1 MKTVAFHT
9 LGCKVNQYDS
19 EAMLSEFINAG
30 YQHVA
35 FDEKADIYV
44 INTCIVTHTGERKSF
59 QMIRRAKHN
68 NRNAFIVVV
77 GCLAQRDA
85 EKLIKEGVSLIIG
98 NSDRKDIVK
107 LLDEAISKEKSIVH
121 VDDIRHADFENL
133 SVESY
138 SDKTRAILKIQEGCD
153 RYCTYCIIPY
163 VRGGVRSRSIDS
175 IRQEARKFV
184 GNGYREIV
192 LTGIHLSSYGRG
204 QEGISLI
211 DAINAVAQENIER
224 IRLGSLEPCVIDE
237 DFARKLKD
245 IPAVCPQ
252 FHLSLQSG
260 SDTVLKRMARRYTTE
275 EFANSVDILR
285 KYYPDCAITTDV
297 ICGFPAETEQ
307 EHEESLL
314 FVDSIGF
321 SRVHVFPYSRR
332 SGTAAAK
339 MKDQVPKEI
348 KTRRARE
355 MIAIAKKS
363 QDIYARGYLGKAVSV
378 LFEENTDIGAIGYT
392 PEYLRVEA
400 EGVKQNSI
408 ANVKLIEYSKGLFKG
423 VLNTEA

>member
-1 MKTVAFHT
+1 MMTVAFHT

-68 NRNAFIVVV
+68 NPNAFIVVA
-77 GCLAQRDA
+77 GCLAQRDS
-85 EKLIKEGVSLIIG
+85 EKLLDKGADLVIG

-107 LLDEAISKEKSIVH
+107 HVNEALEAKRAIIKVK
-121 VDDIRHADFENL
+121 DLRHAHFENL

-163 VRGGVRSRSIDS
+163 VRGGVRSRSIES
-175 IRQEARKFV
+175 IRREAQKLV
-184 GNGYREIV
+184 KNGYRELV
-192 LTGIHLSSYGRG
+192 LTGIHLSSYDRG

-211 DAINAVAQENIER
+211 DAISAVAEENIER
-224 IRLGSLEPCVIDE
+224 IRLGSLEPCIIDE
-237 DFARKLKD
+237 DFARKLND

-260 SDTVLKRMARRYTTE
+260 SDTVLKRMARCYTTE
-275 EFANSVDILR
+275 EYTNSVNILR

-297 ICGFPAETEQ
+297 ICGFSAETEQ
-307 EHEESLL
+307 EHEESLS

-339 MKDQVPKEI
+339 MSEQILKEI

-355 MIAIAKKS
+355 MTAVAKKS
-363 QDIYARGYLGKAVSV
+363 QDRYAKGFLGKVVSV

-400 EGVKQNSI
+400 EGAKQNSI

-423 VLNTEA
+423 MLNTEA

>member
-30 YQHVA
+30 YEHVA

-68 NRNAFIVVV
+68 NPDAFIVVA

-85 EKLIKEGVSLIIG
+85 EKLVKEGANLVIG
-98 NSDRKDIVK
+98 NSDRKEVVK
-107 LLDEAISKEKSIVH
+107 LIEKAISAEKSIVH
-121 VDDIRHADFENL
+121 VEDLRHTDFENL

-138 SDKTRAILKIQEGCD
+138 SEKTRAILKIQEGCD

-163 VRGGVRSRSIDS
+163 VRGGVRSRSIKS
-175 IRQEARKFV
+175 IKRETKKLV
-184 GNGYREIV
+184 KNGYREIV
-192 LTGIHLSSYGRG
+192 LTGIHLSSYGRE
-204 QEGISLI
+204 QESISLI
-211 DAINAVAQENIER
+211 DAISTVAEENIER
-224 IRLGSLEPCVIDE
+224 IRLGSLEPSIIDE
-237 DFARKLKD
+237 DFARKIKD
-245 IPAVCPQ
+245 IPSVCPQ

-260 SDTVLKRMARRYTTE
+260 SDTVLKRMARRYTTQE
-275 EFANSVDILR
+275 YANSVNILR
-285 KYYPDCAITTDV
+285 NYYPDCATTTDV

-307 EHEESLL
+307 EHEESLS
-314 FVDSIGF
+314 FVDKIGF

-339 MKDQVPKEI
+339 MSGQVSKEI

-355 MIAIAKKS
+355 MTAIAKKS
-363 QDIYARGYLGKAVSV
+363 QDRYAKGFLGKVVSV
-378 LFEENTDIGAIGYT
+378 LFEEKTYSGAIGYT

-400 EGVKQNSI
+400 EGVKQNSL
-408 ANVKLIEYSKGLFKG
+408 ANVKLVEYSKGVFNG
-423 VLNTEA
+423 VLI